1 MWSGASVCHALYHD
15 YINMRIDIKAK
26 RRYVKPELYPL
37 AIKGELLLVV
47 GSDSTDGGGLSKGD
61 QFDFD
66 DSFDDD
72 FSSDPVLYDYRAWDD
87 VEEPYDSF

>member
-1 MWSGASVCHALYHD
+1 
-15 YINMRIDIKAK
+15 MRIDIKEK

-37 AIKGELLLVV
+37 AIKDEILLVV
-47 GSDSTDGGGLSKGD
+47 GSDYTDDGGLSKGD

-72 FSSDPVLYDYRAWDD
+72 FRLYDYKAWDN

>member
-1 MWSGASVCHALYHD
+1 
-15 YINMRIDIKAK
+15 MRTDIKEK

-47 GSDSTDGGGLSKGD
+47 GSDYTDGGGLSKGD

-72 FSSDPVLYDYRAWDD
+72 FRLYDYKAWDN

>member
-1 MWSGASVCHALYHD
+1 
-15 YINMRIDIKAK
+15 MRTDIKEK

-37 AIKGELLLVV
+37 AIKDEILLVV
-47 GSDSTDGGGLSKGD
+47 GSDYTDGGGLSKGD

-72 FSSDPVLYDYRAWDD
+72 FRLYDYKAWDN

>member
-1 MWSGASVCHALYHD
+1 
-15 YINMRIDIKAK
+15 MRIDNKEK

-37 AIKGELLLVV
+37 AIKGELLFGI
-47 GSDSTDGGGLSKGD
+47 GSGQDYDGGLSKGD

-72 FSSDPVLYDYRAWDD
+72 FRLYDYRVWDD

>member
-15 YINMRIDIKAK
+15 YINMRIDSKAK
-26 RRYVKPELYPL
+26 RRYVKPDLYPL

-47 GSDSTDGGGLSKGD
+47 ESKTDGGGLSKGD

-72 FSSDPVLYDYRAWDD
+72 FRLYDYRAWDD
-87 VEEPYDSF
+87 VEKPYDSF

>member
-1 MWSGASVCHALYHD
+1 
-15 YINMRIDIKAK
+15 MRTYIKAK

-37 AIKGELLLVV
+37 AIKDEILLVV
-47 GSDSTDGGGLSKGD
+47 GSEDTPDGGLSKGD

-72 FSSDPVLYDYRAWDD
+72 FRLYDYKAWDD

>member
-1 MWSGASVCHALYHD
+1 
-15 YINMRIDIKAK
+15 MRTDIKEK

-37 AIKGELLLVV
+37 AIKDEILLVV
-47 GSDSTDGGGLSKGD
+47 GSDYTDGGGLSKGD

-87 VEEPYDSF
+87 VKESDDSF

>member
-1 MWSGASVCHALYHD
+1 MN
-15 YINMRIDIKAK
+15 NMKTNNGK
-26 RRYVKPELYPL
+26 RRYVKPDLYPL

-47 GSDSTDGGGLSKGD
+47 DSRTDGGGLSKGD

-72 FSSDPVLYDYRAWDD
+72 FRLYDYKAWDN

>member
-1 MWSGASVCHALYHD
+1 
-15 YINMRIDIKAK
+15 MRTDIKEK

-37 AIKGELLLVV
+37 AIKDEILLVV
-47 GSDSTDGGGLSKGD
+47 GSDYTDDGGLSKGD

-72 FSSDPVLYDYRAWDD
+72 FRLYDYKAWDN

>member
-1 MWSGASVCHALYHD
+1 MQHCP
-15 YINMRIDIKAK
+15 IEQKNTMNNMKTNNGK

-37 AIKGELLLVV
+37 AIKGELLFGI
-47 GSDSTDGGGLSKGD
+47 GSGQDYDGGLSKGD
-61 QFDFD
+61 QFEFD

-72 FSSDPVLYDYRAWDD
+72 FSSDPVLYDYRVWDD

>member
-1 MWSGASVCHALYHD
+1 
-15 YINMRIDIKAK
+15 MRTDIKEK

-37 AIKGELLLVV
+37 AIKDEILLVV
-47 GSDSTDGGGLSKGD
+47 GSDSTDGGGFSKGD

-72 FSSDPVLYDYRAWDD
+72 FRLYDYKAWDN

>member
-1 MWSGASVCHALYHD
+1 
-15 YINMRIDIKAK
+15 MRTDIKEK
-26 RRYVKPELYPL
+26 RRYVKPELSSL
-37 AIKGELLLVV
+37 AIKDEILLVV
-47 GSDSTDGGGLSKGD
+47 GSESTDGGGLSKGD

-72 FSSDPVLYDYRAWDD
+72 FRLYDYRAWDD

>member
-1 MWSGASVCHALYHD
+1 
-15 YINMRIDIKAK
+15 MRTDTKEK

-37 AIKGELLLVV
+37 AIKDEILLVV
-47 GSDSTDGGGLSKGD
+47 GSDSTDGGGFSKGD

-72 FSSDPVLYDYRAWDD
+72 FRLYDYKAWDN

>member
-1 MWSGASVCHALYHD
+1 
-15 YINMRIDIKAK
+15 MRIDIKEK

-37 AIKGELLLVV
+37 AIKGELLISI
-47 GSDSTDGGGLSKGD
+47 GSENTDGGGLSKGD

-72 FSSDPVLYDYRAWDD
+72 FRLYDYKAWDN
-87 VEEPYDSF
+87 VEEPYDYF

>member
-1 MWSGASVCHALYHD
+1 
-15 YINMRIDIKAK
+15 MRIDIKEK
-26 RRYVKPELYPL
+26 RRYVKPELYPF
-37 AIKGELLLVV
+37 AIKGELLIRV
-47 GSDSTDGGGLSKGD
+47 GSEDTPDGGLSKGD

-72 FSSDPVLYDYRAWDD
+72 FRLYDYKAWDN

>member
-1 MWSGASVCHALYHD
+1 
-15 YINMRIDIKAK
+15 MRIDIKEK

-37 AIKGELLLVV
+37 AIKDEILLVV
-47 GSDSTDGGGLSKGD
+47 GSDYTDDGGLSKGD

-72 FSSDPVLYDYRAWDD
+72 FRLYDYRVWDD